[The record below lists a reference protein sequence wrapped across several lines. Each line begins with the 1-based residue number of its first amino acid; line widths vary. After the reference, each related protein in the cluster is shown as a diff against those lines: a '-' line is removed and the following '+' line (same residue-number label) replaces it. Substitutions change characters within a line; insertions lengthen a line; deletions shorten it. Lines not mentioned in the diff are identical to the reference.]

1 MLRDVVNRLSF
12 TALALSLCGV
22 VVAVIWQDWPAAQVA
37 GTLAVFGGAFWV
49 FMQGFC

>member
-12 TALALSLCGV
+12 TALALGLCGV
-22 VVAVIWQDWPAAQVA
+22 VLAIIWQDWPAAQVT
-37 GTLAVFGGAFWV
+37 GTLAVFGVAFWV